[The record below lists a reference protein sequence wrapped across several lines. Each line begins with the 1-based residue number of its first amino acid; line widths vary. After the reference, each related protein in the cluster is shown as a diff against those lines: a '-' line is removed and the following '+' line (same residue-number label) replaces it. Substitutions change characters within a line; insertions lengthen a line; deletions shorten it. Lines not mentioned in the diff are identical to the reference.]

1 MISTQQWLETIP
13 DNLTIYVLLGSISS
27 AKPVTAYF
35 KKINQVNLTA
45 LWQETPY
52 ANWFEAMP
60 YIAPIPRDSK
70 FFDWVDKT
78 KSKDWGWLAASPYE
92 PETIR
97 QHFKSLTKVLM
108 PDGMDVFFRYWDGKY
123 LYPILEHLNQKQQA
137 AQLIPVF
144 SHYLINQQALE
155 VALSHNLPEP
165 KAYPWWRVEQQLM
178 DKLTEAD
185 NGTLVENLL
194 SALKEDNAPL
204 YLSYPEST
212 LRLKASHFVE
222 MENYTLETLVKQ
234 FKAFLLEESI

>member
-123 LYPILEHLNQKQQA
+123 LYPILEHLNQKQQTS
-137 AQLIPVF
+137 QLIPVF

-155 VALSHNLPEP
+155 VAPSPNLPEP
-165 KAYPWWRVEQQLM
+165 KAYPWWRVEQELL
-178 DKLTEAD
+178 DKLIKKEPQQVAEQ
-185 NGTLVENLL
+185 LVSQLQQNDPELYQEYPPKNLL
-194 SALKEDNAPL
+194 IKANAFI
-204 YLSYPEST
+204 ESDDFNMDT
-212 LRLKASHFVE
+212 AYIGYKKFILG
-222 MENYTLETLVKQ
+222 
-234 FKAFLLEESI
+234 AF